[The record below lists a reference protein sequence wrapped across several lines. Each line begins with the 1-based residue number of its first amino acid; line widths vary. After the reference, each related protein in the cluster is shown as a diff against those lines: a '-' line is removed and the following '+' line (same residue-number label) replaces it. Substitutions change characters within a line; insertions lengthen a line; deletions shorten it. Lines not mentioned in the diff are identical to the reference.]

1 MTVLLVEDHRALAQ
15 WLTGELQHAG
25 WTVVRAGTA
34 AEAQQLVRRRT
45 YDVLLVD
52 IGLPDADGVDL
63 CQELRTITPAPIL
76 MITARHDIPE
86 RVRALDHGADD
97 YLPKPF
103 AIEELVARMRAI
115 LRRTRGEPGPVLEC
129 GPARIFVEERR
140 VEVEGQTLTLTRREF
155 DLLVVLARH
164 PGRVFARDALLE
176 SAWGYDFYGESN
188 VVDVTIRRLRSRLE
202 PFPALDVQAVRGV
215 GYRLMVVA

>member
-25 WTVVRAGTA
+25 WTVARAATA
-34 AEAQQLVRRRT
+34 AEARELVRRRT

-63 CQELRTITPAPIL
+63 CQELRTTTPAPIL

-103 AIEELVARMRAI
+103 AMEELVARMRAI

-140 VEVEGQTLTLTRREF
+140 VEVEGRTLMLTRREF

-164 PGRVFARDALLE
+164 PGRVFPRDALLE

-188 VVDVTIRRLRSRLE
+188 VVDVTIRRLRARLE

>member
-1 MTVLLVEDHRALAQ
+1 MTVLVVEDHRALAQ

>member
-25 WTVVRAGTA
+25 WSVARATTG
-34 AEAQQLVRRRT
+34 AEARQLVRQRA

-52 IGLPDADGVDL
+52 IGLPDVDGVDL
-63 CQELRTITPAPIL
+63 CQELRAITPAPIL

-86 RVRALDHGADD
+86 RVRALDRGADD

-115 LRRTRGEPGPVLEC
+115 LRRTRGEPGPILEC
-129 GPARIFVEERR
+129 GPVRIFVEERR
-140 VEVEGQTLTLTRREF
+140 VEVEGTTLALSRREF

-164 PGRVFARDALLE
+164 PGRVFPRDALLE

-202 PFPALDVQAVRGV
+202 AFPTLDVQSVRGV
-215 GYRLMVVA
+215 GYRLVVVT

>member
-25 WTVVRAGTA
+25 WTVARAATA
-34 AEAQQLVRRRT
+34 AEARQLVRRRT

-63 CQELRTITPAPIL
+63 CQELRTMTPAPIL

-188 VVDVTIRRLRSRLE
+188 VVDVTIRRLRARLE
-202 PFPALDVQAVRGV
+202 PFPGLDVQAVRGV
-215 GYRLMVVA
+215 GYRLMVVV